1 VSGSGRTGRRT
12 GAQALAASAGSRAG
26 VSRPAASLTTLAAT
40 ASLAILATAP
50 LAAQQRV
57 SVIAEGTDSSVVL
70 RWTLP
75 DARLPD
81 GDFTVVRS
89 GGGEGEA
96 RFTVASP
103 MARDDAVSAGLMS
116 ADEYDGLLEV
126 FVEDDGAD
134 AETVQARQLGR
145 AGVVLSS
152 LSRLDHARVLGTIF
166 EDASATAG
174 ATYTY
179 VVSATVDGAP
189 VTVGEIQATA
199 VDEGPL
205 PVIQGLEGEAEPDGV
220 ALVWELPD
228 EGFLVAYRVHR
239 IDPAGAETELAPG
252 GVFVTRRRDPTT
264 GESQLPD
271 VFFRDTTAAANTTYT
286 YAVNGVNAFG
296 RQTARSTVEVFFPDP
311 TPLPV
316 PVIEAADVRDGAI
329 EVFWTP
335 PADARVTGIGVLRF
349 LDPAGEGTLLTP
361 DFLAPTAESYV
372 DQGVDGGERYYYA
385 LVTVDA
391 NGRRFGPS
399 PPWSARGINLTP
411 PSAPTNLQLTP
422 TEESLELSWDAVP
435 EADVRGYQ
443 VFLIR
448 GAGEG
453 AAADPA
459 EDRRVLVTDS
469 VLASTRYTLPVPPG
483 TLDELAV
490 TVRAVNTSNVE
501 GPFAEPVRGRVLD
514 TVPPA
519 APILGRIRAGEGKV
533 ELTWTYTSDPDVA
546 EYRVSR
552 TVQGE
557 QGFATVAERLAPDS
571 TTWLDTDVTPGLLH
585 AYRVEAIDASG
596 NVSEPSSPLAATPYR
611 FTRPE
616 PPRGLVARADSDG
629 GVTLTWEAPTTTGI
643 LTYVVER
650 TVGDGRFVQVGDPIL
665 AATRTYA
672 DPGGRPGH
680 TYRVRAMDTAGNT
693 SDPSAEATVPE
704 PQGTP

>member
-1 VSGSGRTGRRT
+1 
-12 GAQALAASAGSRAG
+12 
-26 VSRPAASLTTLAAT
+26 
-40 ASLAILATAP
+40 
-50 LAAQQRV
+50 V

-96 RFTVASP
+96 RFTVPSP
-103 MARDDAVSAGLMS
+103 MGRDEAVSAGLMS

-166 EDASATAG
+166 QDATVSAG
-174 ATYTY
+174 ETYTY
-179 VVSATVDGAP
+179 VVSATVEGDP
-189 VTVGEIQATA
+189 ITVGEIQATA

-220 ALVWELPD
+220 ALRWELPD

-252 GVFVTRRRDPTT
+252 GVFVTQRRDPTT
-264 GESQLPD
+264 GESRLPD

-316 PVIEAADVRDGAI
+316 PVIDAADVRDGAI
-329 EVFWTP
+329 ELFWAP
-335 PADARVTGIGVLRF
+335 PADARITGIGVLRF
-349 LDPAGEGTLLTP
+349 LDPTGEGTLLTP
-361 DFLAPTAESYV
+361 DFLPPTAESYV
-372 DQGVDGGERYYYA
+372 DEGVDGGERYYYA

-448 GAGEG
+448 QAGDAGGGEAAGAVGGE
-453 AAADPA
+453 AT
-459 EDRRVLVTDS
+459 EDRSILLTDS
-469 VLASTRYTLPVPPG
+469 VLAATTYALPVPPG
-483 TLDELAV
+483 TLDELEI

-501 GPFAEPVRGRVLD
+501 GPFAVPVRGRVLD

-533 ELTWTYTSDPDVA
+533 ELTWTFTSDPDVA

-557 QGFATVAERLAPDS
+557 QGFATVAEGLAPDS
-571 TTWLDTDVTPGLLH
+571 TVWLDTDVTAGLLH

-596 NVSEPSSPLAATPYR
+596 NVSEPSAPLAATPYR
-611 FTRPE
+611 FARPD
-616 PPRGLVARADSDG
+616 PPTNLVARLLDDG
-629 GVTLTWEAPTTTGI
+629 GVALTWEAPATQGI
-643 LTYVVER
+643 LTYIVER
-650 TVGDGRFVQVGDPIL
+650 TVGDERFVQVGDPIL
-665 AATRTYA
+665 AATREFT
-672 DPGGRPGH
+672 DPTGRAGVS
-680 TYRVRAMDTAGNT
+680 YRVRAMDTAGNT
-693 SDPSAEATVPE
+693 SDPSTAVDVPQ
-704 PQGTP
+704 P